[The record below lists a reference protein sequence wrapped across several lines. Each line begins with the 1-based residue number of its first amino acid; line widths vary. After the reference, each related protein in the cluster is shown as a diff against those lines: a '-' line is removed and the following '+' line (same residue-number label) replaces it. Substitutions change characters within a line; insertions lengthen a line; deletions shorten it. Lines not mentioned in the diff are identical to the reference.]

1 MARFFL
7 FKLRF
12 NFFLKMNFPKFRC
25 EKVFHWGL
33 RVVHLKGFYLDK
45 ETTPIR
51 SEFIYFLYLA
61 YESHFFLNWKK
72 RFSVEKLISRQKA
85 TRELRIESLKS
96 NVLCVV
102 VEQIMQWCWLSFPS
116 PSIFCSF
123 PGYRLDRTATQRFF
137 LYIETLLD
145 SIFGCR
151 RSFSKR
157 IWQQKFV
164 ILAKEARRF

>member
-1 MARFFL
+1 MRKGFPLGFKGSSPKRFL
-7 FKLRF
+7 FRQRNHPYKERIHL
-12 NFFLKMNFPKFRC
+12 FFVPRIW
-25 EKVFHWGL
+25 V
-33 RVVHLKGFYLDK
+33 
-45 ETTPIR
+45 
-51 SEFIYFLYLA
+51 A
-61 YESHFFLNWKK
+61 FFLNWKK